1 MVNVQCRACLAVS
14 EQRNPGATRWDCGPC
29 GGSYVLRRCSACG
42 VVSDVSALQ
51 RQGEPW
57 NCVWCQAPN
66 SGFSGRKDPAEATL
80 SDLAASM
87 VRNGL
92 TFPIGNRQEVRDT
105 EPMLIV
111 TTNEIPGYRITQV
124 HGDVFGLTVRSR
136 NYFSNLGAQLT
147 SVVGGEV
154 PGYTKLLT
162 DSRNQARER
171 MWREARTR
179 GANAVV
185 AMRFD
190 CNELSGIMSEI
201 AAYGTAVTVERREGF
216 GD

>member
-1 MVNVQCRACLAVS
+1 M
-14 EQRNPGATRWDCGPC
+14 
-29 GGSYVLRRCSACG
+29 
-42 VVSDVSALQ
+42 
-51 RQGEPW
+51 
-57 NCVWCQAPN
+57 
-66 SGFSGRKDPAEATL
+66 
-80 SDLAASM
+80 
-87 VRNGL
+87 
-92 TFPIGNRQEVRDT
+92 
-105 EPMLIV
+105 
-111 TTNEIPGYRITQV
+111 

-136 NYFSNLGAQLT
+136 NYFSNLGAQFMT
-147 SVVGGEV
+147 VAGGEV
-154 PGYTKLLT
+154 TGYTRLLT
-162 DSRNQARER
+162 ESRNQARER

>member
-1 MVNVQCRACLAVS
+1 MVNVQCQACRAVS
-14 EQRNPGATRWDCGPC
+14 EPQNPSATGWDCGPC
-29 GGSYVLRRCSACG
+29 GAAYLLRRCSACG
-42 VVSDVSALQ
+42 VPSDVNSA
-51 RQGEPW
+51 QGQGVPW
-57 NCVWCQAPN
+57 NCQWCGAPN
-66 SGFSGRKDPAEATL
+66 SGFSRRKDPAEATL
-80 SDLAASM
+80 SDLATSM
-87 VRNGL
+87 ARNGL
-92 TFPIGNRQEVRDT
+92 TYFATLRREPLDT

-111 TTNEIPGYRITQV
+111 TTNEIPGFRITQV

-136 NYFSNLGAQLT
+136 SYFSNLGAQIT

-171 MWREARTR
+171 MWREARAR

-190 CNELSGIMSEI
+190 CNELSGVMSEI
-201 AAYGTAVTVERREGF
+201 AAYGTAVTVEPGEGLH
-216 GD
+216 D